1 MIYKGWC
8 EYHFTLF
15 PAKIDFLLI
24 HRSRTFP
31 FRFPC
36 ERHPFIFHGVFLS
49 KTLAIDKWIFSILN
63 LKALYNYSAAAI

>member
-15 PAKIDFLLI
+15 AAKIDFLLI

-49 KTLAIDKWIFSILN
+49 KTFSMPLISGFSP
-63 LKALYNYSAAAI
+63 Y